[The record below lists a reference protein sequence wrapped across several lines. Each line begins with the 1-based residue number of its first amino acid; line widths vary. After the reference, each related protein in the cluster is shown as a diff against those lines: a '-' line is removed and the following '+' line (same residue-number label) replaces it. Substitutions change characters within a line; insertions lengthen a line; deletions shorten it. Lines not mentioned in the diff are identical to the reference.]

1 MREDS
6 ASLDAA
12 DIRKSPSID
21 AGSRLS
27 IRGLTVQFAVP
38 TGVVQAV
45 NDVSLDIEQGE
56 TVGVVGE
63 SGSGKSV
70 TFLSVMGMVR
80 RPGRIVAG
88 SVELDGRDLAKLDR
102 EELRSIRGRD
112 ISMVFQ
118 DPQTSLNPV
127 FPIGK
132 QIVDVVRAHLPVSRD
147 EARRRA
153 LEVLDLVHIPEAK
166 RRFDSFP
173 HEFSGGM
180 RQRVLIA
187 MALVLRPRFIIADE
201 PTTALDVTMQA
212 QILELLHEL
221 KQEVNVGL
229 VLITHDLGVVARSA
243 DRVLVM
249 YGGKIVEQG
258 DVRTIFY
265 EPRHPYTVSLMRSMP
280 RIDMVRGERLNT
292 IGGSPPSLSNIPSG
306 CAFHPRCFLGAE
318 RQKCRS
324 ETPELRDAGTGSHR
338 SACHYADELESG
350 TADEAEART
359 VASAT
364 AEPTT
369 GDVLLKVR
377 DLRMHYPAATFQL
390 PWNRQVVK
398 AVDGVSFSIREGET
412 LGVVGESGCGKST
425 LGRCLIR
432 LIEPTSG
439 SVSFRGTDF
448 SHLGRRDM
456 RPLRTDIQMVFQDPY
471 ASLDPRM
478 TVEKILREPFEAHG
492 QADGQTTRK
501 IKELMEHVG
510 LNPEHIERRPHE
522 FSGGQRQRIGI
533 ARALALKPKLIIL
546 DEPVSALD
554 VSVQAQII
562 NLLKDLQAEFKL
574 TYLFIAHDLSVVRHI
589 CDRVMVMY
597 LGRIVEAG
605 DRDTLFADPQHP
617 YTKVLLSAVPV
628 PDPDK
633 ERTRK
638 HIVVGGSVPS
648 PMNPPRGCHFHP
660 RCPSA
665 AALAE
670 TMPAEELEQSA
681 AGGMLPKPCVTAYP
695 DIGTESR
702 DHIQA
707 CHFAGFDAPSTK
719 IGRR

>member
-1 MREDS
+1 MQDGGAVPNTADGNPS
-6 ASLDAA
+6 ASTA
-12 DIRKSPSID
+12 S
-21 AGSRLS
+21 GSRLS
-27 IRGLTVQFAVP
+27 IRGLTVQFAMPMGIVR
-38 TGVVQAV
+38 AV
-45 NDVSLDIEQGE
+45 DNVSLDIAQGE

-80 RPGRIVAG
+80 QPGRIVAG
-88 SVELDGRDLAKLDR
+88 SVELDGRDLSKLGR
-102 EELRSIRGRD
+102 EELRGIRGRD

-132 QIVDVVRAHLPVSRD
+132 QIVDVFRAHLPISKD

-166 RRFDSFP
+166 NRFDSFP

-187 MALVLRPRFIIADE
+187 MALALRPRFIIADE

-221 KQEVNVGL
+221 KQEINIGL

-243 DRVLVM
+243 DRVVVM

-280 RIDMVRGERLNT
+280 RIDMVRGERLHS
-292 IGGSPPSLSNIPSG
+292 IGGSPPSLSGLPAG

-318 RQKCRS
+318 RPQCRT
-324 ETPELRDAGTGSHR
+324 ETPELHDAGRGGHR
-338 SACHYADELESG
+338 SACHYANELELVSTDAPKVG
-350 TADEAEART
+350 EVVAR
-359 VASAT
+359 AGAQ
-364 AEPTT
+364 TT
-369 GDVLLKVR
+369 GEALLEVR
-377 DLRMHYPAATFQL
+377 DLRMHYPAASFQV
-390 PWNRQVVK
+390 PWNRKVVK
-398 AVDGVSFSIREGET
+398 AVDGVSFSVREGET
-412 LGVVGESGCGKST
+412 LGIVGESGCGKST

-439 SVSFRGTDF
+439 SIAFRGSEI
-448 SHLGRRDM
+448 SHLGVRDM
-456 RPLRTDIQMVFQDPY
+456 RALRTDIQMVFQDPY

-478 TVEKILREPFEAHG
+478 TVESILREPFEAHG
-492 QADGQTTRK
+492 QADVRTTHK
-501 IKELMEHVG
+501 IKELMAHVG

-597 LGRIVEAG
+597 LGRIIEAG
-605 DRDTLFADPQHP
+605 DRDTLFADPRHP
-617 YTKVLLSAVPV
+617 YTKVLLSAVPL

-633 ERTRK
+633 ERARA
-638 HIVVGGSVPS
+638 HVVVPGSVPS
-648 PMNPPRGCHFHP
+648 PINPPRGCHFHP

-665 AALAE
+665 AALAGS
-670 TMPAEELEQSA
+670 MPADELEQLA
-681 AGGMLPKPCVTAYP
+681 DGGVLPKPCVNAYP
-695 DIGTESR
+695 DIGAEA
-702 DHIQA
+702 DGHVQA
-707 CHFAGFDAPSTK
+707 CHFVGVDNQNTGTR
-719 IGRR
+719 GR